1 MRIFIPCAL
10 ILSAALPG
18 TAFAADPS
26 RGLESLR
33 QPVVTNG
40 VAHVPGCPDWSDNK
54 THANPF
60 ESMSSNYGCATNSN
74 LAAMIADPADLLR
87 GRAAT
92 EGAAEVAT
100 RAIKA
105 YRETAPS
112 GKGGQVE
119 KVSAKGGN

>member
-1 MRIFIPCAL
+1 MRTFIPCAL
-10 ILSAALPG
+10 ILSAVLPG
-18 TAFAADPS
+18 AAIAADPS

-54 THANPF
+54 AHPSPF

-74 LAAMIADPADLLR
+74 LAAMIADPADLLQ
-87 GRAAT
+87 GRVAT
-92 EGAAEVAT
+92 DGGGEVAT
-100 RAIKA
+100 RAIKS
-105 YRETAPS
+105 YRETPPS